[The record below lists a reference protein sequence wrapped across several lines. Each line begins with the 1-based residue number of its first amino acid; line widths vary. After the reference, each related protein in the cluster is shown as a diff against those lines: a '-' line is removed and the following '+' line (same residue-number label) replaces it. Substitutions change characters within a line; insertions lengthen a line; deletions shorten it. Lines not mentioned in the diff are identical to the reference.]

1 MRSFARRMWGAA
13 RLDADTYEEV
23 EADRGSLRQA
33 AVVVVAAA
41 LAIGAARW
49 VQAAGAGLPPSQVLL
64 QVALSVLEPLVL
76 WVGGSAVA
84 LMVGATFFRGPET
97 ESDFAEVLR
106 TTGFAFTP
114 ALLLGLGA
122 LPPPVLGL
130 AIDFAVRIWVLV
142 AVVIALRQALDF
154 TTVRAIGTFGTTA
167 VLLYLILWGLT
178 IAPLPL

>member
-1 MRSFARRMWGAA
+1 MKSFARRMWGAA

-23 EADRGSLRQA
+23 EADHGSLRQA
-33 AVVVVAAA
+33 AVIVIAAA

-49 VQAAGAGLPPSQVLL
+49 VQASGAELPPSQVLL

-114 ALLLGLGA
+114 ALLWGLGA

-130 AIDFAVRIWVLV
+130 AID
-142 AVVIALRQALDF
+142 LRL
-154 TTVRAIGTFGTTA
+154 GPGC
-167 VLLYLILWGLT
+167 WW
-178 IAPLPL
+178 PS